1 MNTTESSS
9 SRKGQ
14 APIKIIELN
23 IEITKAKEE
32 LKKAKEELEKAEE
45 KLKDAE
51 EKLEK
56 AEEELK
62 DATTALAN
70 AEKNTDEWKS
80 AEELVVTATY
90 LKKVKMSYLANMTK
104 NADELTTKVRN
115 LKKTLED
122 LENQLS
128 IQKSYV
134 SIGSS
139 ETKASNFVEFQKAI
153 QAPSQFA
160 LNVKNAL
167 ETMKRYNIITYRVED
182 DMYCFAKARPPI
194 ILGSELLYNFFTS
207 YSSNLDYIE
216 DWSYAKE
223 YQFWNFIDS
232 MKRNYDSEEN
242 RTTVFRNCWKDLF
255 GQYLT
260 KDQLSTNISSC
271 SKGKGYQIDLVDIN
285 KRILIQVKNEKIN
298 ITSEPFIETVAY
310 FVHSGQDEEVNE
322 RILVCI
328 VGPSI
333 SVYGAVYCEISK
345 EIIVEP
351 LINLIFCEKFETEL
365 RALLVSLHK
374 FSSKEISQNIV
385 KYPHFAVSAFEPNT
399 NYEQY
404 TWIHNK
410 SVCYLNDICIKFSFK
425 KYSDEVHK
433 VFAENGFAPKLLGD
447 SKVIGEWIV
456 VKLEYLKDYEPI
468 STKKQYSPKQKELI
482 VMKLNSLKEFLKNS
496 ENIVHGD
503 LRAPNILIKFQKE
516 AVDLKVIDFEWSGI
530 AEQVYYPP
538 RINEKVFSELN
549 VNDIYPYSPIKKD
562 HDIYWIDYIIDNLN
576 TTK

>member
-1 MNTTESSS
+1 
-9 SRKGQ
+9 
-14 APIKIIELN
+14 
-23 IEITKAKEE
+23 
-32 LKKAKEELEKAEE
+32 
-45 KLKDAE
+45 
-51 EKLEK
+51 
-56 AEEELK
+56 
-62 DATTALAN
+62 
-70 AEKNTDEWKS
+70 
-80 AEELVVTATY
+80 
-90 LKKVKMSYLANMTK
+90 MSYLANMTK

-260 KDQLSTNISSC
+260 KDQLSTNSSSC

-285 KRILIQVKNEKIN
+285 KRILMEVKNEKIN

-345 EIIVEP
+345 EIIVE
-351 LINLIFCEKFETEL
+351 
-365 RALLVSLHK
+365 RLLHHLPRY
-374 FSSKEISQNIV
+374 FSSITSPIQENHAGCPRPPAKTIIPISKIIKKGRNSVNIFL
-385 KYPHFAVSAFEPNT
+385 KYKIPIAAIKNQPSDSA
-399 NYEQY
+399 
-404 TWIHNK
+404 IR
-410 SVCYLNDICIKFSFK
+410 
-425 KYSDEVHK
+425 
-433 VFAENGFAPKLLGD
+433 VFTKIDFRLCFPTRL
-447 SKVIGEWIV
+447 
-456 VKLEYLKDYEPI
+456 EPI
-468 STKKQYSPKQKELI
+468 
-482 VMKLNSLKEFLKNS
+482 N
-496 ENIVHGD
+496 
-503 LRAPNILIKFQKE
+503 
-516 AVDLKVIDFEWSGI
+516 
-530 AEQVYYPP
+530 
-538 RINEKVFSELN
+538 
-549 VNDIYPYSPIKKD
+549 
-562 HDIYWIDYIIDNLN
+562 
-576 TTK
+576 